1 MFLCGIVFKLLWS
14 DASLKIFVAA
24 NIEVN
29 PDRSGLA
36 AAQEEETEAVSS
48 THSEADD
55 DIVYPETPS
64 VIRPIRPVLPPAPR
78 IEERYTRL
86 DVDNLLV
93 LKSNVCSSKRHPEYG
108 SLMIRA
114 LVSSIYKHACHRDL
128 YTIFQQVQTKLVKK
142 LYADEDSERSRNLV
156 VIWKTFPPRKRL
168 YLFPGF
174 DGFDEEEK
182 R

>member
-1 MFLCGIVFKLLWS
+1 MFANFAWNETPIK
-14 DASLKIFVAA
+14 A
-24 NIEVN
+24 NIEMN
-29 PDRSGLA
+29 PERSGLA

-48 THSEADD
+48 TPSEADD
-55 DIVYPETPS
+55 DIVYPETPI
-64 VIRPIRPVLPPAPR
+64 VIRPTRPVLPPEYR
-78 IEERYTRL
+78 IEEHMTRL

-108 SLMIRA
+108 SPMIRA

-142 LYADEDSERSRNLV
+142 LYADEDSERSRNLI
-156 VIWKTFPPRKRL
+156 VIWNTLPPRKRL

-174 DGFDEEEK
+174 DGFGEEAK
-182 R
+182 S